1 MGVLSERDPL
11 DTSPSNKAQIIMVV
25 VVGLIIIGLVVFW
38 VTRPSPDAT
47 NTNATNTSGQVTN
60 TNTNR
65 ANNTNATNA
74 NKNSNTNSATPATRT
89 TVELTAKNYE
99 YSQKEIRVSSG
110 TTLTIKLTSNQ
121 GIHDVVFEGLDV
133 ASDRIASGETAEVT
147 FDAKRKGTFTYYCSV
162 GDHRQMGMVGKL
174 IVE

>member
-11 DTSPSNKAQIIMVV
+11 DTSPSNKAQIVMVV
-25 VVGLIIIGLVVFW
+25 VVGLIIVGLIVFW
-38 VTRPSPDAT
+38 VTRPSPD
-47 NTNATNTSGQVTN
+47 GTN
-60 TNTNR
+60 TNTTNTSEQITNANR
-65 ANNTNATNA
+65 TTNTNSNA
-74 NKNSNTNSATPATRT
+74 NKNSNTNVNSATPAKPTV
-89 TVELTAKNYE
+89 VELTAKNYE

-110 TTLTIKLTSNQ
+110 TTLIVKLTSNQ

-147 FDAKRKGTFTYYCSV
+147 FDAERKGTFTYYCSV
-162 GDHRQMGMVGKL
+162 GDHRQMGMTGKL